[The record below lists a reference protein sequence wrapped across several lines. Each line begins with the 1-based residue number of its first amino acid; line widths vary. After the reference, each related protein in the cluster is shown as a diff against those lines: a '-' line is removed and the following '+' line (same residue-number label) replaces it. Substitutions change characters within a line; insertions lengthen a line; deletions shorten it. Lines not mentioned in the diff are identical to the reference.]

1 MIGKVRL
8 QNVEGREWTV
18 LTLYDCVV
26 QPVGAG
32 RSLKPVVNSYRF
44 CFRNIMLGEDGDD
57 DNNDDEADVT
67 VITK

>member
-1 MIGKVRL
+1 M
-8 QNVEGREWTV
+8 
-18 LTLYDCVV
+18 YDCVV

-44 CFRNIMLGEDGDD
+44 CFRNILLVAANDDGDD
-57 DNNDDEADVT
+57 DGDGDDNDDDESVVA